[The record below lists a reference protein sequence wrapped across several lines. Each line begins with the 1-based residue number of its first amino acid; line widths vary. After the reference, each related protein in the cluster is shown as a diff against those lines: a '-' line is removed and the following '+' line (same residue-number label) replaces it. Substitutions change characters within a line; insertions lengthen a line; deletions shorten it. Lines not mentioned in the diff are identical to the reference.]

1 MSFYVTLNS
10 SAEGEFMK
18 QNNASCFKVHFG
30 QVLDFEGEWEVAL
43 VEIKF
48 PMTIS
53 NINRSSSRIIST
65 NMDDSILFDQLS
77 ERDYGTAADLIAHL
91 NKRFKGRLKISLDK
105 SNIVHFEM
113 SKTEE
118 PTIYFVQ
125 DELKDILGL
134 KRSDTIGENEYLSG
148 TYPVNLNKSL
158 PSVIYVNSS
167 IVKQQLID
175 NSHMPLLRIVPTSA
189 AQFKYGFDKVLN
201 FPRPQYKALASRRLE
216 YIDVYITDCFGEQVS
231 FDYGSSSVLLHF
243 RRAPL
248 C

>member
-1 MSFYVTLNS
+1 VTLNS
-10 SAEGEFMK
+10 NAEGEFMK

-30 QVLDFEGEWEVAL
+30 QVMVFDGEWEVAL
-43 VEIKF
+43 IEIKF

-53 NINRSSSRIIST
+53 NINKASSRIIST
-65 NMDDSILFDQLS
+65 NMDDSLFFDQLS

-105 SNIVHFEM
+105 SNVAHFEM
-113 SKTEE
+113 NKKEE
-118 PTIYFVQ
+118 PAFYFIP

-134 KRSDTIGENEYLSG
+134 KRSDTLGENEYLSG

-158 PSVIYVNSS
+158 PSMIYVNSS
-167 IVKQQLID
+167 IVKQQIID
-175 NSHMPLLRIVPTSA
+175 NSHMPLLRMVPTSA

-201 FPRPQYKALASRRLE
+201 FPRPQYKPLATRRLE
-216 YIDVYITDCFGEQVS
+216 YIDVYITDCFGTPVS
-231 FDYGSSSVLLHF
+231 FDFGSSSVLLHF

-248 C
+248 Y